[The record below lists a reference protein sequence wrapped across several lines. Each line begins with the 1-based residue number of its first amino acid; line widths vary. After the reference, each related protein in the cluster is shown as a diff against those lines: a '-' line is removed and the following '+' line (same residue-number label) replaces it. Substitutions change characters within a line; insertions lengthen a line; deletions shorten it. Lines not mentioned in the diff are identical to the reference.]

1 MTPSSDWRLSVDTAI
16 DVAKSWYIGNRAK
29 EHLDQRTFTPMTFDV
44 FQMNGLLFGGKSPWM
59 VGQFLGKTAPSFP
72 YITSDSTGSG
82 YVGAQRSPNM
92 PWGGSVPSWCGSAPT
107 GDDG

>member
-59 VGQFLGKTAPSFP
+59 VGQFLGKPRHRFRTSPVTRPVLDMSARNGLQTCPGAVQFP
-72 YITSDSTGSG
+72 
-82 YVGAQRSPNM
+82 VGADLHQL
-92 PWGGSVPSWCGSAPT
+92 